1 MTPVEA
7 MKQDLM
13 DLLYRT
19 FVRPVVLSTI
29 SQEKPVSIFQK
40 QSITKN
46 PGVHRSTPYSKSG
59 RQVIGGGGITHDPRA
74 IPKHIR
80 EWNQQVEARKQQR
93 KETK

>member
-19 FVRPVVLSTI
+19 CVRPVVLSTI
-29 SQEKPVSIFQK
+29 SQEKLVSIFQK

-59 RQVIGGGGITHDPRA
+59 RQMIGGGGIPMILVRSPSTSGNGTS
-74 IPKHIR
+74 K
-80 EWNQQVEARKQQR
+80 
-93 KETK
+93 